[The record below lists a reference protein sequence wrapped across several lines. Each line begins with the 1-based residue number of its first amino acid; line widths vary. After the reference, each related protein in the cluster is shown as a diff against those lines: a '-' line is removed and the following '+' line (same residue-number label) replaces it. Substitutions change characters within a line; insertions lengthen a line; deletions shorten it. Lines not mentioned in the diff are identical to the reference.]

1 METLK
6 NAVNEGSPLHKALQK
21 YPKVFNKI
29 YITMVEAGEA
39 SGTLDIIL
47 IRLAEFLESQHELSS
62 RIRSAMTYPIV
73 MIIFTLLIL
82 IGMFTFL
89 VPQMREVFEAEAQE
103 LPALSEFIFNLSDFV
118 ALYYI
123 PLGLSLLFSIF
134 MFLSWKKSPKGS
146 MKWDAF
152 KLNVPVFG
160 KFVRLIAVGRFTRT
174 LSTLL
179 TGGVPVLEALRIVQN
194 VVNNHVLSQAIG
206 QASKNIKEGESVAG
220 PLKKS
225 GHFPPIVIHMIHVGE
240 KTGELETMLN
250 QVSDAYEF
258 QVKND
263 IEGLTSLLSPI
274 LMILMGG
281 AITVIMFAVLMPMF
295 EMQNLAG

>member
-1 METLK
+1 MNTRDLTKKEKTVRGHVESDNSRNARLKLKRDGIYVSEIKDRLKSKVKKSRSSSLQKSTVNVQDLSTTTRQMATLIKASIPLVETLEAISQQTENPTLKTIFGDLK
-6 NAVNEGSPLHKALQK
+6 NAVNEGSPLYKALQK

-73 MIIFTLLIL
+73 MIVFTLLIL

-118 ALYYI
+118 ALYYV

-160 KFVRLIAVGRFTRT
+160 KVCPLDCCRSIYTNPIYSPHRR
-174 LSTLL
+174 SSRSRS
-179 TGGVPVLEALRIVQN
+179 PKN
-194 VVNNHVLSQAIG
+194 C
-206 QASKNIKEGESVAG
+206 SKCSK
-220 PLKKS
+220 
-225 GHFPPIVIHMIHVGE
+225 
-240 KTGELETMLN
+240 
-250 QVSDAYEF
+250 
-258 QVKND
+258 
-263 IEGLTSLLSPI
+263 
-274 LMILMGG
+274 
-281 AITVIMFAVLMPMF
+281 
-295 EMQNLAG
+295 